1 MSAAVRAL
9 IADAVNSHLGEKR
22 VTPYYRQSTTPGW
35 GWVSLA
41 VRNRD
46 ASGFG
51 FMSTWEIR
59 VVLSQEI
66 AKAEAWIDEHT
77 DALVEALEEHPA
89 ALIVTSLTPAVL
101 NLDTKTTI
109 NALIIEGVREH

>member
-1 MSAAVRAL
+1 MSAVVRGA
-9 IADAVNSHLGEKR
+9 IAAAANAHLGERR
-22 VTPYYRQSTTPGW
+22 VTPYFRQTTKAGW

-41 VRNRD
+41 SRDRD

-51 FMSTWEIR
+51 FMDRYEVR

-66 AKAEAWIDEHT
+66 AKAEAWIDEHS
-77 DALVEALEEHPA
+77 DALVDAIAEE
-89 ALIVTSLTPAVL
+89 LVVTTVTPAVL
-101 NLDTKTTI
+101 NLDQKTTV

>member
-9 IADAVNSHLGEKR
+9 IAAAANAHLGAKR
-22 VTPYYRQSTTPGW
+22 VTPYYRQTTTAGW

-41 VRNRD
+41 TRARD

-51 FMSTWEIR
+51 FMDTWEVR

-66 AKAEAWIDEHT
+66 AKAEAWIDEHA
-77 DALVEALEEHPA
+77 DALTEAIA
-89 ALIVTSLTPAVL
+89 AELVVTALTPAVL
-101 NLDTKTTI
+101 NLDTKTTV